1 MSYFCSLSPLTVRRG
16 QESNVGNDYG
26 CYKQDARQLDHT
38 MPVPSP
44 SQAKGDTYECMVS
57 SSGVMMGVVSAGAQQ
72 PQESRFCLKMC
83 GRWTLGNDMGSGS
96 WKGSR
101 ATMQTVRNCD
111 IIKIDHIL
119 IMYF

>member
-44 SQAKGDTYECMVS
+44 SQAKGDTYECMVC
-57 SSGVMMGVVSAGAQQ
+57 SSGVMMGVVSTGSTAAAGK
-72 PQESRFCLKMC
+72 PVLSEDV
-83 GRWTLGNDMGSGS
+83 WTLDTG
-96 WKGSR
+96 
-101 ATMQTVRNCD
+101 Q
-111 IIKIDHIL
+111 
-119 IMYF
+119 